1 MRPPIGAKGVE
12 IEQSKEKERRRQCA
26 RVVVWRSFVKV
37 NKADLKI
44 EAANCMMAAMAVAEA
59 TALRCLMR
67 DG

>member
-1 MRPPIGAKGVE
+1 
-12 IEQSKEKERRRQCA
+12 
-26 RVVVWRSFVKV
+26 
-37 NKADLKI
+37 LKI